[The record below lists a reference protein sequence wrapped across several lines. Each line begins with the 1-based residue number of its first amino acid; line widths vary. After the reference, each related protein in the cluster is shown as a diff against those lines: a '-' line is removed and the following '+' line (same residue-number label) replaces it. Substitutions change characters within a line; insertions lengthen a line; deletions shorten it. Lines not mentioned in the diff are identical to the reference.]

1 MSKNV
6 SEVLGA
12 SMSKVREMV
21 DANTVV
27 GEPIVLGEDITLIP
41 VSRISFALASGG
53 ADFAKKNGAAA
64 GSFGGGAGCG
74 VKIIPVAMICLQ
86 EGRVRM
92 LPIHEPASNAAERI
106 IEQLP
111 ELLDRISELVSGK
124 KSDITDL
131 SDI

>member
-6 SEVLGA
+6 SEILGA
-12 SMSKVREMV
+12 SMSKIRDMV

-27 GEPIVLGEDITLIP
+27 GEPIVLSAELTLIP
-41 VSRISFALASGG
+41 VSKISFALASGG
-53 ADFAKKNGAAA
+53 ADFARKANNAS

-74 VKIIPVAMICLQ
+74 VKITPVAMICLQ

-92 LPIHEPASNAAERI
+92 LPIHEPASGAAERI

-111 ELLDRISELVSGK
+111 ELIDRISELIDRK

>member
-6 SEVLGA
+6 SEILGA

-27 GEPIVLGEDITLIP
+27 GEPIVLGNNITLIP
-41 VSRISFALASGG
+41 VSKISFALASGG
-53 ADFAKKNGAAA
+53 ADFSRKANQAS

-74 VKIIPVAMICLQ
+74 VKITPVAMICLQ
-86 EGRVRM
+86 DDRVRM
-92 LPIHEPASNAAERI
+92 LPVQEPATNAAERI

-111 ELLDRISELVSGK
+111 ELIDRISELISGK
-124 KSDITDL
+124 KSDISDL